1 MVGMCL
7 KTGAHHEAGWQGK
20 TSPCLQLA
28 RAGWKDFAQNQLQ
41 NLDLLKIRCEHCSH
55 ARTLLRAWPQVCH
68 RLTPRYLPSLVP
80 GLSSCN
86 GPGFPRR

>member
-41 NLDLLKIRCEHCSH
+41 NLDLLKIRCAQCAP
-55 ARTLLRAWPQVCH
+55 ARTFLQAW
-68 RLTPRYLPSLVP
+68 
-80 GLSSCN
+80 
-86 GPGFPRR
+86 RRGEVQGRVRGEER